1 MTEPSV
7 KGQGIVHSSQ
17 LEVTAKLQG
26 NVMDSGKGSEKRVPN
41 LQSPLLGQKASLLG
55 QKASLLL
62 RLRIDVS
69 KLFSRRLKEPR

>member
-7 KGQGIVHSSQ
+7 KGQGILHSSQ

-26 NVMDSGKGSEKRVPN
+26 NVMDSGKGKGEKLGPN
-41 LQSPLLGQKASLLG
+41 LQSPLLG

-69 KLFSRRLKEPR
+69 KLFSRRLKEPH